1 MFKIQI
7 LGSVQVDQEKELSFW
22 TVRFGIQLQVRLN
35 VFEAGRAHLSKMNV
49 VWEIYSQY
57 KFTRAMQQYSKL

>member
-22 TVRFGIQLQVRLN
+22 TVRFGIQVRLN
-35 VFEAGRAHLSKMNV
+35 VFGAGSAHLSKMNV
-49 VWEIYSQY
+49 VLEIYSHSQY

>member
-22 TVRFGIQLQVRLN
+22 TVRFGIQVRLN
-35 VFEAGRAHLSKMNV
+35 VFEAGRPHLSKMNV
-49 VWEIYSQY
+49 VSEIYSQY

>member
-7 LGSVQVDQEKELSFW
+7 LGSVQVVQEKELSFW
-22 TVRFGIQLQVRLN
+22 TVRFGIQVRLN

-49 VWEIYSQY
+49 VLEIYSQY
-57 KFTRAMQQYSKL
+57 KFTRAMQQYCKL